1 MDFKTPEQV
10 TNPNPWFFVPAKKQ
24 SERLMNYIK
33 ANKNFWNNQSRNKS
47 PWSRPVSAKAMEKAK
62 SGKPELFITPTK
74 AVPQGWLT
82 KSWKGLDVLGVAC
95 GGGQQMPLLS
105 GAGANVTSFDFSKEQ
120 LSKDREVCQRERL
133 NIKTREGEMEDLTA
147 FPSASFDFV
156 INGVSV
162 CYTKNVK
169 KVWRGIYR
177 VLRPGGILITGF
189 TNPVIYSFN
198 REDYEL
204 RLIHKIPYSG
214 LKVYSD
220 KERRAVKNGRAG
232 FEFSHSLSDL
242 IGGQTAEGFKIT
254 GLFED
259 RWGKG
264 FKRAVDSLMPSFICV
279 RSVK

>member
-1 MDFKTPEQV
+1 
-10 TNPNPWFFVPAKKQ
+10 
-24 SERLMNYIK
+24 MNYIK
-33 ANKNFWNNQSRNKS
+33 ANKDFWNNQSQNKS
-47 PWSRPVSAKAMEKAK
+47 PWSQPVSRKAMEKARL
-62 SGKPELFITPTK
+62 GKPELFITPTK

-120 LSKDREVCQRERL
+120 LSKDREVCQREML
-133 NIKTREGEMEDLTA
+133 KIKTREGEMEDLTA
-147 FPSASFDFV
+147 FPEASFDFV

-177 VLRPGGILITGF
+177 ALRPGGILITGF
-189 TNPVIYSFN
+189 TNPVIYSLD
-198 REDYEL
+198 REAYEKKEL

-214 LKVYSD
+214 LKTYSD
-220 KERRAVKNGRAG
+220 KERLAAQKGQAG

-264 FKRAVDSLMPSFICV
+264 FNQPLDFLMPSFICV